1 MKEKKDKKVGGSEE
15 EETNFIISKD
25 IEGSTTCGECG
36 FGGPGI
42 ISSEIPLVSYIAV
55 IIMIFVIGKWAFFI
69 APILFLLLSSQVRTC
84 TQCGNIMESRI
95 QFSFTS
101 VNEKVFTLKMKDLVI
116 VISRRYA
123 TIIGSVLL
131 ALVVVIFTY
140 EEFFSTNTATDK
152 EPISA
157 DRKDFFAWTD
167 YLEDCG
173 SLRIRSNEFRADNL
187 FNAKYKGT
195 KVDWK
200 GYYVGQ
206 VAVNRNGIQSVGYMI
221 KMNPSDSKAN
231 YDILLKYANEEK
243 EIDQAKEDFTMGAF
257 MSFKGEVLAIGNEEY
272 PMMMGIEAVEESK
285 GDVAEVDWRN
295 LPQYEFKENKKRM
308 FGKGN

>member
-1 MKEKKDKKVGGSEE
+1 MKEMKNKSGGQTEE
-15 EETNFIISKD
+15 EETNFIVSKD
-25 IEGSTTCGECG
+25 IEGSTTCQECG

-42 ISSEIPLVSYIAV
+42 ITSEIPLVSYIAV
-55 IIMIFVIGKWAFFI
+55 IIMIFLIGKWAFFV

-84 TQCGNIMESRI
+84 NQCGNIMESRI

-123 TIIGSVLL
+123 TIIGSVML

-140 EEFFSTNTATDK
+140 EEFFSSNSSKDK
-152 EPISA
+152 EPLSA
-157 DRKDFFAWTD
+157 ERKDFFAWTD

-173 SLRIRSNEFRADNL
+173 SLRIRMNEYRTDNT

-195 KVDWK
+195 KIDWN

-221 KMNPSDSKAN
+221 KMNPSDSKDN
-231 YDILLKYANEEK
+231 YDLLLKYTNEEK
-243 EIDQAKEDFTMGAF
+243 EIDQSKEDFTMGAR
-257 MSFKGEVLAIGNEEY
+257 MTFKGEVLAIGNEEY
-272 PMMMGIEAVEESK
+272 PMMIGIET
-285 GDVAEVDWRN
+285 VAESPAGDDKADWRN
-295 LPQYEFKENKKRM
+295 LPQYEYKEAKKRM